1 MDYKKILFVSPNYK
15 RKGGIASVV
24 SEYKKYTG
32 PNFRYFSSIDSSN
45 KVFNMLFFP
54 IKILYFIIY
63 LLINRDIKIVHIHGA
78 SRGSFY
84 RKYVIFLISK
94 YFFDKKVIYH
104 IHGGE
109 YHLFVQEV
117 FPIIKKNIRNFI
129 KNTDTLIVL
138 SKQWELFFSN
148 MFKSKSIEVVNNI
161 VPLPNIKEKN
171 KNRVAL
177 VRLLF
182 LGKIDK
188 GKGIF
193 DVLESVKKNKE
204 LFENKIKIIV
214 GGDGEVDMLKRII
227 LEDHLSNIVE
237 YVGWVTGEKKNLLFL
252 ESDIMLLPSYNEGLP
267 ISLLEA
273 LSYKMPLIST
283 HVGGIS
289 EILEHKKNG
298 FVVEAGNIDQITESL
313 RFYLENKSLI
323 KLHGDNSYR
332 IANKYFPEFVF
343 NQLDKIYKD
352 LLDEC

>member
-1 MDYKKILFVSPNYK
+1 MNKKYRENLVLNIGSIYFKVQIFLLSFLLLFLVLTSPVNANFFINNIFIVFLILASCIIYFLFKNNLKKNNFFLIHISTLFSLFLLNFLLELKSMYFSPDNRVEQFEKKGVVWDK
-15 RKGGIASVV
+15 RKHNEVV
-24 SEYKKYTG
+24 DDLRKKTG
-32 PNFRYFSSIDSSN
+32 KKNVYRVANPSG
-45 KVFNMLFFP
+45 
-54 IKILYFIIY
+54 FIIGNIAEK
-63 LLINRDIKIVHIHGA
+63 IN
-78 SRGSFY
+78 FN
-84 RKYVIFLISK
+84 L
-94 YFFDKKVIYH
+94 
-104 IHGGE
+104 
-109 YHLFVQEV
+109 
-117 FPIIKKNIRNFI
+117 
-129 KNTDTLIVL
+129 
-138 SKQWELFFSN
+138 
-148 MFKSKSIEVVNNI
+148 NI
-161 VPLPNIKEKN
+161 VPLSNIEEKK

-188 GKGIF
+188 RKGIF

-214 GGDGEVDMLKRII
+214 GGNGEVDMLKRII
-227 LEDHLSNIVE
+227 LEGHLSNIVE
-237 YVGWVTGEKKNLLFL
+237 YVGWVTGEKKTRLFL

-298 FVVEAGNIDQITESL
+298 FVVEAGNINQITESL

-332 IANKYFPEFVF
+332 IANRYFPEFVF